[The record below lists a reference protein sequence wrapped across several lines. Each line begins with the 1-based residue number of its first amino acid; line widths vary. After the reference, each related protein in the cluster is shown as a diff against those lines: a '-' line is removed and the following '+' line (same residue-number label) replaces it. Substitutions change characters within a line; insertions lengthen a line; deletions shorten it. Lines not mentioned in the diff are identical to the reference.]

1 MKRKIIALFVCITI
15 VIGALVIIINNK
27 ESDKCIAV
35 AMYSRGVIVDH
46 NNEPISNVKIYE
58 DSIKSKERAISNLQ
72 GEFEIINGV
81 CGKITL
87 QFVTPDGE
95 IYTKKYDSEHI
106 PKIIKLSDKNE
117 GESHE
122 TITR

>member
-15 VIGALVIIINNK
+15 VIAALVIIVNNK

-117 GESHE
+117 GE
-122 TITR
+122 